1 MFRNRKSAPGV
12 ITISMLRHFCEAAS
26 TDSLNV
32 VTTSCWRGY
41 QVGKSYP
48 AERNTFVLFSAIT
61 FFILAF
67 LIWYNPIPALL
78 LFVLPMPM
86 GLFITTWATFEYH
99 SGLST
104 DNPYEAS
111 FNNLNKWY
119 NMFTGNLGYH
129 TAHHH
134 NGGLHWS
141 KWPKLHAGLANKIA
155 DRVIRRT
162 WV

>member
-1 MFRNRKSAPGV
+1 MRE
-12 ITISMLRHFCEAAS
+12 LEY
-26 TDSLNV
+26 SLNV
-32 VTTSCWRGY
+32 AATSYWRGY
-41 QVGKSYP
+41 QVGKNFP

-61 FFILAF
+61 FFMLAS
-67 LIWYNPIPALL
+67 LIWYKPIPALF

-86 GLFITTWATFEYH
+86 GLFMTAWATFEHH

-119 NMFTGNLGYH
+119 NLFTGNLGYH

-141 KWPKLHAGLANKIA
+141 KLPRLHARLADKIP
-155 DRVIRRT
+155 DSLIRRT